1 MLYLQLHHGDLSHP
15 VRMLEEYF
23 RKGGVS
29 ILQAAFA
36 HSYFIHP
43 DQVRNNT
50 PYFPERARFSRKHY
64 PGVGKGQRR
73 SGRGRA
79 RCDGGR

>member
-15 VRMLEEYF
+15 VRVLEEYF

-43 DQVRNNT
+43 DQVRDNT
-50 PYFPERARFSRKHY
+50 PYFPERARFSRKTIL
-64 PGVGKGQRR
+64 GAERVTRR
-73 SGRGRA
+73 SGKEMDER
-79 RCDGGR
+79 